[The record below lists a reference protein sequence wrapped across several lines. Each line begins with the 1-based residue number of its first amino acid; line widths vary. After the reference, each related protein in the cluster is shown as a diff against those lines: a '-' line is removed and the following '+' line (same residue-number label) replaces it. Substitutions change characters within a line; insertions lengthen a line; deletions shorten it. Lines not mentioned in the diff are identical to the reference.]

1 MSKRRA
7 SVIFE
12 HFDIPDNA
20 QAVCKAKC
28 KHCPVE
34 MSFNRKA
41 TSNLLNHMKRKHAAV
56 PLESTSSQAKQRKP
70 LLSAL
75 TTPTEKWSSTDPRQM
90 QADRALVSLV
100 AGKLLPV
107 SLVQSSLFYAFM
119 QETQPAYNIPSRQH
133 FVHSLLREQH
143 TLLHNKLQEHV
154 KSAQSVCLTVALRSG
169 KKASA
174 YMGVTGHMIINYALK
189 TVLFACKRVKGKH
202 TADSILKHYEQTV
215 AAYNMSS
222 KIASVVMDNTSN
234 VGQACDLPGFLPQAQ
249 ASQDSSD
256 SESDLDGDS
265 VSDDSLLESL
275 PQHESCF
282 AHSLQLVVRDGLKSS
297 TQTTKVLAKVSSIV
311 AHIRESTTA
320 TDLLEEQPK
329 TQAANATRWNSQ
341 LKRARSVLSIDKE
354 KLDSLDT
361 APLTARDRL
370 ILKDF
375 ISIMTPFEE
384 VEDRI
389 QGDRVVTASLVIPSI
404 RGIKRHL
411 RSPSEYNSK
420 LVTALMSSTEK
431 HLSKYEDRTPYQR
444 AAVLDPRLKLCC
456 YESDQSSRLK
466 EDLLTLASTFTID
479 SHLQVEEYSPPP
491 CKKSCIFPFFED
503 EPQVDVTSPHAQEV
517 ETYLQEPCIPY
528 NQDPLA
534 FWKGNQYRFPRL
546 SQLAQHYLCIPA
558 SSAPVQRLFSTAGKG
573 FHPERTRLS
582 DSNFETLM
590 FIKAN
595 SGLV

>member
-1 MSKRRA
+1 
-7 SVIFE
+7 
-12 HFDIPDNA
+12 
-20 QAVCKAKC
+20 
-28 KHCPVE
+28 
-34 MSFNRKA
+34 
-41 TSNLLNHMKRKHAAV
+41 MKRKHASV

-107 SLVQSSLFYAFM
+107 SLVQSSLFY
-119 QETQPAYNIPSRQH
+119 
-133 FVHSLLREQH
+133 
-143 TLLHNKLQEHV
+143 
-154 KSAQSVCLTVALRSG
+154 G
-169 KKASA
+169 K
-174 YMGVTGHMIINYALK
+174 Y
-189 TVLFACKRVKGKH
+189 VLWGKH

-215 AAYNMSS
+215 AAYNISS
-222 KIASVVMDNTSN
+222 KIASVVMDNAST
-234 VGQACDLPGFLPQAQ
+234 VGQACDLPGFHPQAQ

-479 SHLQVEEYSPPP
+479 SHLQLDESSPPP
-491 CKKSCIFPFFED
+491 CKKSCIFPFSED
-503 EPQVDVTSPHAQEV
+503 EPQRELRAQ
-517 ETYLQEPCIPY
+517 LP
-528 NQDPLA
+528 
-534 FWKGNQYRFPRL
+534 
-546 SQLAQHYLCIPA
+546 S
-558 SSAPVQRLFSTAGKG
+558 
-573 FHPERTRLS
+573 
-582 DSNFETLM
+582 
-590 FIKAN
+590 
-595 SGLV
+595 